1 MPGKALRRLPA
12 RPPCVT
18 ITVGT
23 RDPQPEEAPAMPILL
38 NLSTLAVRQ
47 VLEGACHFLG
57 YTAGE
62 HAFDGVVR
70 FLADRFAD
78 QSQRLPQALH
88 RANDSAWKALEVAL
102 AGESLW
108 NWLDKAEHKAFRAQV
123 RAFLDATP
131 LAGLPSHGP
140 EFRTVC
146 LRELR
151 TARKAGLLTQGS
163 LHPAELA
170 QQAGAFARFSDPE
183 SLLGA
188 EWQAVEVMAAELRGA
203 GYPSVAHLVALR
215 PDRPGSI
222 SVLVAA
228 VRYFF
233 RREVETDRELY
244 QGLTWAK
251 LEAMQQAQ
259 DHAFAALA
267 DALAA
272 HADRVEEAL
281 GGLQETVAQTHG
293 AVLDVQSEQQR
304 QGQQLQEMYQAVLD
318 LKRRHDLQS
327 SEVRPR
333 DSLAIGN
340 ESERRLVKT
349 FMERFRALPPEQQQ
363 RLPALLNSL
372 AQLEVAAGDFE
383 GAQKDFRQVATLVS
397 DRAAQAEAFHNAYG
411 AALEKGDYPAAL
423 EALRQAAALDPQR
436 FAPFPLHKYEP
447 ERILGA
453 GGFGVAFL
461 CRNRHTGTRLVVKTL
476 RTDSLERQVADVF
489 REARVLE
496 ELEHP
501 AIIRLRDCDFAD
513 AEQKRPYL
521 VMDYFDGMTLA
532 DQVEKHGALTA
543 EHLLGLARPVAEALR
558 AAHARGI
565 LHRDVKPANL
575 LVRQEGAGWRVKL
588 IDFGLALKETVLNT
602 TAATPAV
609 RARTVTG
616 YSIGGTLDYA
626 APEQMGKLP
635 GVAVGPSTDVYGFGK
650 TCCYALFKTTQPLR
664 KHWGSVP
671 EALAD
676 LLEQCL
682 QESPADR
689 LPNFEAV
696 LDGLAGLTGRP
707 PVTAPTPPA
716 VAPVKPAPAPVEPP
730 RSPREEWWRAGV
742 AGEVVRFEG
751 HNEGVLAAA
760 FSPDGREVLSGG
772 SDGTVRLWEAQT
784 GRELAC
790 MVGHRDKVWAV
801 AFFPDGKRALS
812 AGKDRSARLWDL
824 GKGREARSFE
834 GRTNRSL
841 GLSADGKYALTGSVS
856 DGMVRLWEAEN
867 GREKLRLKGHMS
879 WVLAAA
885 FAPTGRPGALT
896 ASADGTARLWEL
908 ESGRE
913 LRRLQGHKDQVL
925 SVAFS
930 PTGQRALTGSAD
942 GSVRLWDLRS
952 GKEARIWE
960 GVSDQVWSVA
970 FSPDGRYALWECA
983 EAASGGRV
991 GSVVRAGGG
1000 AWEGAEWAL
1009 VLWDVEAGREA
1020 HRFKGHTAKVM
1031 SVAFS
1036 PDGRCALSGSMD
1048 GTMRL
1053 WKLPE

>member
-1 MPGKALRRLPA
+1 
-12 RPPCVT
+12 
-18 ITVGT
+18 
-23 RDPQPEEAPAMPILL
+23 MPILL

-47 VLEGACHFLG
+47 VLEGACRAVGL
-57 YTAGE
+57 AVGE
-62 HAFDGVVR
+62 HACDGVVK
-70 FLADRFAD
+70 FLAERFTD
-78 QSQRLPQALH
+78 QSQRLPRALH
-88 RANDSAWKALEVAL
+88 KANDSAWKALEVAL

-108 NWLDKAEHKAFRAQV
+108 NWLDKAEHKAFRQHV

-140 EFRTVC
+140 EFRSGC

-151 TARKAGLLTQGS
+151 AARKAGLLTGGT

-170 QQAGAFARFSDPE
+170 REAGAFARFSDPQ
-183 SLLGA
+183 SLLDA
-188 EWQAVEVMAAELRGA
+188 EWRAVDGMAVELRGA
-203 GYPSVAHLVALR
+203 GYAAVAHLVALR
-215 PDRPGSI
+215 PERAGTA

-251 LEAMQQAQ
+251 LEALQEAHDQ
-259 DHAFAALA
+259 AFAALGE
-267 DALAA
+267 ALAH
-272 HADRVEEAL
+272 HAERLEEML

-293 AVLDVQSEQQR
+293 AVLDIQSEQQR

-318 LKRRHDLQS
+318 MKRRHDLQA

-349 FMERFRALPPEQQQ
+349 FIERFRALPAEQQK

-372 AQLEVAAGDFE
+372 AQLEVAAGDFDA
-383 GAQKDFRQVATLVS
+383 AQKDFQQVAALVS
-397 DRAAQAEAFHNAYG
+397 DRPAQAEAHHNAYG
-411 AALEKGDYPAAL
+411 AALEKGDWPAAL
-423 EALRQAAALDPQR
+423 DALRQAAALDAGR
-436 FAPFPLHKYEP
+436 FAPFPLTKYEP
-447 ERILGA
+447 ERVLGA

-461 CRNRHTGTRLVVKTL
+461 CRNRHVGNRVVVKAL

-513 AEQKRPYL
+513 ADSKRPYL
-521 VMDYFDGMTLA
+521 VMDYFEGLTLA
-532 DQVEKHGALTA
+532 EQVEKHGPLPPEQVLA
-543 EHLLGLARPVAEALR
+543 LARPVAEALQ

-575 LVRQEGAGWRVKL
+575 LVRQDGPGWRVKL
-588 IDFGLALKETVLNT
+588 IDFGLALKQSVLT
-602 TAATPAV
+602 GTAANTAA
-609 RARTVTG
+609 RLRTVTG
-616 YSIGGTLDYA
+616 YSVGGTLDYA
-626 APEQMGKLP
+626 APEQMGRLP
-635 GVAVGPSTDVYGFGK
+635 GVAVGPHTDVYGFGK
-650 TCCYALFKTTQPLR
+650 TCCYALFKTANPLR
-664 KHWGSVP
+664 KHWREIP
-671 EALAD
+671 DALAD

-682 QESPADR
+682 HEQPAER
-689 LPNFEAV
+689 LPGFDAV
-696 LDGLAGLTGRP
+696 LQGLAKLTSP
-707 PVTAPTPPA
+707 PVVPVT
-716 VAPVKPAPAPVEPP
+716 VVKPVPPPLPVEPAEAAQGGWLGVVLDNVKGVVLDNVKTAFT
-730 RSPREEWWRAGV
+730 RGRWWASPGP

-751 HNEGVLAAA
+751 HNDGVLAVA

-772 SDGTVRLWEAQT
+772 ADGTVRLWEART

-801 AFFPDGKRALS
+801 AFLPDGKRALT
-812 AGKDRSARLWDL
+812 AGKDHSVKLWNL
-824 GKGREARSFE
+824 EAGREMRSFE

-841 GLSADGKYALTGSVS
+841 AVSPDGKLAITGSLS
-856 DGMVRLWEAEN
+856 DGMVRLWEAET
-867 GREKLRLKGHMS
+867 GREKLRLKGHLS

-885 FAPTGRPGALT
+885 FAPSGRPAALT

-925 SVAFS
+925 SVAVS
-930 PTGQRALTGSAD
+930 PSGHSALTGSAD

-952 GKEARIWE
+952 GKELRAWE

-970 FSPDGRYALWECA
+970 FSPDGRYALWECG
-983 EAASGGRV
+983 ESAASRLGAPGA
-991 GSVVRAGGG
+991 RAGT
-1000 AWEGAEWAL
+1000 AWEGAEWTL
-1009 VLWDVEAGREA
+1009 VLWEGKAEREA
-1020 HRFKGHTAKVM
+1020 ARFRGHTAKIM
-1031 SVAFS
+1031 SAAFS

-1048 GTMRL
+1048 KTMRL
-1053 WKLPE
+1053 WRLPE

>member
-1 MPGKALRRLPA
+1 MP
-12 RPPCVT
+12 VF
-18 ITVGT
+18 
-23 RDPQPEEAPAMPILL
+23 L

-47 VLEGACHFLG
+47 VLEGACRAVGLG
-57 YTAGE
+57 VGE
-62 HAFDGVVR
+62 HAFDGVVK
-70 FLADRFAD
+70 FLAERFTD
-78 QSQRLPQALH
+78 QSQRLPRALH
-88 RANDSAWKALEVAL
+88 RANEGAWKALEVAL

-108 NWLDKAEHKAFRAQV
+108 NWLDKAEHKAFRQQV

-140 EFRTVC
+140 EFRSVC

-151 TARKAGLLTQGS
+151 AARKAGLLTGGT

-170 QQAGAFARFSDPE
+170 HRAGAFARFSDPQ
-183 SLLGA
+183 SLMEA
-188 EWQAVEVMAAELRGA
+188 EWRAVDEMAEELRGF
-203 GYPSVAHLVALR
+203 GYPTLAHLVALR
-215 PDRPGSI
+215 PERAGSI
-222 SVLVAA
+222 CLVVVA

-251 LEAMQQAQ
+251 LEALQEAQ
-259 DHAFAALA
+259 DQALAALA
-267 DALAA
+267 EALGA
-272 HADRVEEAL
+272 HAGRIEEAL
-281 GGLQETVAQTHG
+281 GSLHEVAAQTHG
-293 AVLDVQSEQQR
+293 AVLDMQTEQQR

-318 LKRRHDLQS
+318 LKRRHDLQA
-327 SEVRPR
+327 SEIRPR
-333 DSLAIGN
+333 DSLAIGS
-340 ESERRLVKT
+340 ESERRTVKA
-349 FMERFRALPPEQQQ
+349 FIERFRALPPEQQQ

-372 AQLEVAAGDFE
+372 AQLEVATGDFE
-383 GAQKDFRQVATLVS
+383 SAQKHFERVATLVS
-397 DRAAQAEAFHNAYG
+397 DHTAQAEAHHNAYG
-411 AALEKGDYPAAL
+411 AALEKGDWSSAL
-423 EALRQAAALDPQR
+423 DALRQAASLDAGR
-436 FAPFPLHKYEP
+436 FAPFPLGKYEP

-461 CRNRHTGTRLVVKTL
+461 CRNKHSGSRVVVKTL

-501 AIIRLRDCDFAD
+501 AIIRPRDCDFAD
-513 AEQKRPYL
+513 AGQTRPYL
-521 VMDYFDGMTLA
+521 VMDYFDGLTLA
-532 DQVEKHGALTA
+532 EHVEKHGPLSAEQALA
-543 EHLLGLARPVAEALR
+543 VARPVAEALQ
-558 AAHARGI
+558 AAHSRGI

-575 LVRQEGAGWRVKL
+575 LVRPDGSGWRVKL
-588 IDFGLALKETVLNT
+588 IDFGLALKQSVLT
-602 TAATPAV
+602 GTAAATAA

-626 APEQMGKLP
+626 APEQMGRLP
-635 GVAVGPSTDVYGFGK
+635 GVAVGPYTDVYGFGK
-650 TCCYALFKTTQPLR
+650 TCCYALFKTANPLR
-664 KHWGSVP
+664 KHWGAIP

-682 QESPADR
+682 QEQPAER
-689 LPNFEAV
+689 LPGFAAV
-696 LDGLAGLTGRP
+696 LDGLAGLARP
-707 PVTAPTPPA
+707 AAPA
-716 VAPVKPAPAPVEPP
+716 VAAPLKAPAPPEPPAAPEPP
-730 RSPREEWWRAGV
+730 RARWWASGA

-751 HNEGVLAAA
+751 HNDGVLAVA

-772 SDGTVRLWEAQT
+772 ADGTVRLWEAQT

-790 MVGHRDKVWAV
+790 MMGHRDKVWAV

-812 AGKDRSARLWDL
+812 AGKDHSVRLWDL
-824 GKGREARSFE
+824 ARGREVRSFE

-841 GLSADGKYALTGSVS
+841 ALSPDGKLALTGSLT
-856 DGMVRLWEAEN
+856 DGMVRLWEAET

-885 FAPTGRPGALT
+885 FAPHEKPIALT

-913 LRRLQGHKDQVL
+913 LRRFQGHKDQVM
-925 SVAFS
+925 SVAFA
-930 PTGQRALTGSAD
+930 PRERGALTASAD

-952 GKEARIWE
+952 GKELRAWE

-970 FSPDGRYALWECA
+970 FSPARGYALW
-983 EAASGGRV
+983 
-991 GSVVRAGGG
+991 GG
-1000 AWEGAEWAL
+1000 AEPSAWPL
-1009 VLWDVEAGREA
+1009 VVWDIKADREA
-1020 HRFKGHTAKVM
+1020 YRFHGHTAKVM
-1031 SVAFS
+1031 SVAFG

-1048 GTMRL
+1048 STMRL
-1053 WKLPE
+1053 WNLAE

>member
-1 MPGKALRRLPA
+1 MS
-12 RPPCVT
+12 
-18 ITVGT
+18 
-23 RDPQPEEAPAMPILL
+23 ILL
-38 NLSTLAVRQ
+38 NLSTLAVKQ
-47 VLEGACHFLG
+47 VLEGASHAVG
-57 YTAGE
+57 VGAGE

-70 FLADRFAD
+70 FLADRFTD
-78 QSQRLPQALH
+78 QSQRLPRALH
-88 RANDSAWKALEVAL
+88 RANESAWKALEVAL
-102 AGESLW
+102 AGESIW

-140 EFRTVC
+140 EFRGVC
-146 LRELR
+146 LKELR
-151 TARKAGLLTQGS
+151 AARKAGLLTQGS
-163 LHPAELA
+163 LHPHELA
-170 QQAGAFARFSDPE
+170 RQAGRFARFSDPE
-183 SLLGA
+183 SLLSA
-188 EWQAVEVMAAELRGA
+188 EWQAVEEMAAELRA
-203 GYPSVAHLVALR
+203 ASYPTVAHLVALR

-222 SVLVAA
+222 CMLVVA

-251 LEAMQQAQ
+251 LEALQQAQ
-259 DHAFAALA
+259 DHAYAALA
-267 DALAA
+267 GALSTHAA
-272 HADRVEEAL
+272 IIEDML
-281 GGLQETVAQTHG
+281 GGLLETAEQTRG
-293 AVLDVQSEQQR
+293 AVLDIHSEQQR
-304 QGQQLQEMYQAVLD
+304 QGLQLQEMYQAVLD
-318 LKRRHDLQS
+318 LKRRHDLQA

-333 DSLAIGN
+333 DSLAIGS
-340 ESERRLVKT
+340 ESERRLIKT
-349 FMERFRALPPEQQQ
+349 FLERFRALPPEQQQ

-383 GAQKDFRQVATLVS
+383 QAQKDFRQVATLVS

-423 EALRQAAALDPQR
+423 EALRQSASLDPQR
-436 FAPFPLHKYEP
+436 FAPFPLHKYQP

-476 RTDSLERQVADVF
+476 RTDSLERQVSDVF

-521 VMDYFDGMTLA
+521 VMDYFEGMTLA

-543 EHLLGLARPVAEALR
+543 EHLLGLARPVAEALK

-588 IDFGLALKETVLNT
+588 IDFGLALKEAVLST
-602 TAATPAV
+602 TAATPSV

-635 GVAVGPSTDVYGFGK
+635 GVTVGPSTDVYGFGK

-664 KHWGSVP
+664 KHWREIP
-671 EALAD
+671 EPLAD

-689 LPNFEAV
+689 LPNFDAV
-696 LDGLAGLTGRP
+696 LDGLASLSGG
-707 PVTAPTPPA
+707 PA
-716 VAPVKPAPAPVEPP
+716 APAPPP
-730 RSPREEWWRAGV
+730 PPAPPARPAPPPPPAAPRLPREEWWRAGV

-751 HNEGVLAAA
+751 HTEGVLAAA
-760 FSPDGREVLSGG
+760 FSPDGREVLSSGA
-772 SDGTVRLWEAQT
+772 DGTVRLWEAQS

-790 MVGHRDKVWAV
+790 MMGHRDKVWAV

-812 AGKDRSARLWDL
+812 AGKDRSVRLWDL
-824 GKGREARSFE
+824 ARGREVRNFE

-841 GLSADGKYALTGSVS
+841 ALSPDGKYALTGSVS

-867 GREKLRLKGHMS
+867 GREKLRLKGHMA
-879 WVLAAA
+879 WVMAAA

-896 ASADGTARLWEL
+896 GSSDGTARLWDL

-930 PTGQRALTGSAD
+930 PNGQRALTGSAD

-952 GKEARIWE
+952 GKEAQVWE

-970 FSPDGRYALWECA
+970 FSPDGRFALWERA
-983 EAASGGRV
+983 ESVSGGRA
-991 GSVVRAGGG
+991 GSVPRAGGG

-1009 VLWDVEAGREA
+1009 VLWDVEANREA

-1048 GTMRL
+1048 GTLRL
-1053 WKLPE
+1053 WALPG

>member
-1 MPGKALRRLPA
+1 
-12 RPPCVT
+12 
-18 ITVGT
+18 
-23 RDPQPEEAPAMPILL
+23 MPILL
-38 NLSTLAVRQ
+38 NLSSLAVRQ
-47 VLEGACHFLG
+47 VLEGACKAAGLV
-57 YTAGE
+57 AGE
-62 HAFDGVVR
+62 HAFDGVVKFLSER
-70 FLADRFAD
+70 FTD

-88 RANDSAWKALEVAL
+88 KANDSAWKALEVAL

-108 NWLDKAEHKAFRAQV
+108 NWLDKAEHKAFRQHV

-131 LAGLPSHGP
+131 LAGLPAHGP
-140 EFRTVC
+140 EFRSVC

-151 TARKAGLLTQGS
+151 AARKAGLLSGGT
-163 LHPAELA
+163 LHPADLA
-170 QQAGAFARFSDPE
+170 REAGAFARFSDPQ
-183 SLLGA
+183 SLLDA
-188 EWQAVEVMAAELRGA
+188 EWRAVDGMAAELRGA
-203 GYPSVAHLVALR
+203 GYAAVAHLVALR
-215 PDRPGSI
+215 PERAGTV

-244 QGLTWAK
+244 QSLTWAK
-251 LEAMQQAQ
+251 LEALQEAQ
-259 DHAFAALA
+259 DRAFAALGE
-267 DALAA
+267 ALAH
-272 HADRVEEAL
+272 HAEHLEQML
-281 GGLQETVAQTHG
+281 GGLQEAVAQTHG
-293 AVLDVQSEQQR
+293 AVLDVQAEQQR
-304 QGQQLQEMYQAVLD
+304 QGQQMQEIYQAVLEM
-318 LKRRHDLQS
+318 KRRHDLQA

-349 FMERFRALPPEQQQ
+349 FIERFRALPAEQQQ

-372 AQLEVAAGDFE
+372 AQLEVAAGDFDS
-383 GAQKDFRQVATLVS
+383 AQKDFQKVAALVS
-397 DRAAQAEAFHNAYG
+397 DRPAQAEAQHNAYG
-411 AALEKGDYPAAL
+411 AALEKGDWPAAL
-423 EALRQAAALDPQR
+423 DALKQAAALDAGR
-436 FAPFPLHKYEP
+436 FAPFPLTKYEP
-447 ERILGA
+447 ERVLGA

-461 CRNRHTGTRLVVKTL
+461 CRNRHVGNRVVVKAL

-513 AEQKRPYL
+513 ADGKRPYL
-521 VMDYFDGMTLA
+521 VMDYFEGLTLA
-532 DQVEKHGALTA
+532 DQVEKHGPLPA
-543 EHLLGLARPVAEALR
+543 EQVLALARPVAEALQ
-558 AAHARGI
+558 AAHACGI

-575 LVRQEGAGWRVKL
+575 LVRQDGSGWRVKL
-588 IDFGLALKETVLNT
+588 IDFGLALKQSVLT
-602 TAATPAV
+602 GTAANTAA
-609 RARTVTG
+609 RLRTVTG

-626 APEQMGKLP
+626 APEQMGRLP
-635 GVAVGPSTDVYGFGK
+635 GVAVGPYTDVYGFGK
-650 TCCYALFKTTQPLR
+650 TCCYALFKTANPLR
-664 KHWGSVP
+664 KHWSQLP
-671 EALAD
+671 DALAD

-682 QESPADR
+682 QEQPAER
-689 LPNFEAV
+689 LAGFDAV
-696 LDGLAGLTGRP
+696 LDGLTKLTGRP
-707 PVTAPTPPA
+707 TAPAT
-716 VAPVKPAPAPVEPP
+716 PVKPAPPSQAEPAQSSQGGWLGAAMNLAHDAVTAALGESV
-730 RSPREEWWRAGV
+730 RGRWWASPGP

-751 HNEGVLAAA
+751 HNEGVLAVA
-760 FSPDGREVLSGG
+760 FSRDGREVLSGG
-772 SDGTVRLWEAQT
+772 ADGTVRLWEAHT

-801 AFFPDGKRALS
+801 AFLPDGKRALT
-812 AGKDRSARLWDL
+812 AGKDHAVKLWNL
-824 GKGREARSFE
+824 EAGRETRSFE

-841 GLSADGKYALTGSVS
+841 AVSPDGKLAITGSLS
-856 DGMVRLWEAEN
+856 DGMVRLWEAET

-885 FAPTGRPGALT
+885 FAPTGRPSALT

-925 SVAFS
+925 SVAVAPS
-930 PTGQRALTGSAD
+930 GNAALTGSAD

-952 GKEARIWE
+952 GKEVRAWE

-983 EAASGGRV
+983 ESAASRLGAPGA
-991 GSVVRAGGG
+991 RAGT
-1000 AWEGAEWAL
+1000 AWEGAEWVL
-1009 VLWDVEAGREA
+1009 VLWGPKAEREA
-1020 HRFKGHTAKVM
+1020 HRFKGHTAKIM
-1031 SVAFS
+1031 SAAFS

-1053 WKLPE
+1053 WRLPE